1 MTTRGVK
8 RLASASISS
17 EVVHNS
23 ESKKRRRHILLQES
37 MRRAA
42 KKRAEAAQK
51 VLSEL
56 PLSTRKYFAFTKHDQ
71 QPINVRHQLYTKPIT
86 NTTNFPN

>member
-17 EVVHNS
+17 PINQGVVHSS

-51 VLSEL
+51 ALSESPL
-56 PLSTRKYFAFTKHDQ
+56 PTQNFAFTDHDQ
-71 QPINVRHQLYTKPIT
+71 
-86 NTTNFPN
+86 

>member
-17 EVVHNS
+17 PVAHSS

-51 VLSEL
+51 VLSESL
-56 PLSTRKYFAFTKHDQ
+56 LRTRSF
-71 QPINVRHQLYTKPIT
+71 RLYQA
-86 NTTNFPN
+86 

>member
-17 EVVHNS
+17 EVVHS
-23 ESKKRRRHILLQES
+23 GELKKRRRHVLLQES

-56 PLSTRKYFAFTKHDQ
+56 PLPTRKIS
-71 QPINVRHQLYTKPIT
+71 PLPSMT
-86 NTTNFPN
+86 NSQST

>member
-8 RLASASISS
+8 RLASASTAS
-17 EVVHNS
+17 EIVHSN
-23 ESKKRRRHILLQES
+23 ESKKRRRHILLQET

-56 PLSTRKYFAFTKHDQ
+56 PLPMRLFSPLPSMTNSQST
-71 QPINVRHQLYTKPIT
+71 
-86 NTTNFPN
+86 